1 MANLFAKAA
10 VGSDIGI
17 SRNNNEDNYFLNGK
31 FANYEKNNQTSTAFQ
46 SPVTE
51 GVFAVFDGMGGQSK
65 GEFASLTAAQTLE
78 LYKDDIARGNTHK
91 IFDYISDTNNRICNE
106 MKKNNERIGSTVAI
120 LTISDGVAQAYNLG
134 DSSIYHLSK
143 RKITKLTRDH
153 TVADQLYRMNALT
166 EEEARKDVRRHSLT
180 KHLGM
185 FADETNIKPY
195 ASGNIRV
202 SNGDMFLLC
211 TDGITNNV
219 NEKDIKRILY
229 MFDGR
234 CKKSVNALIE
244 MAIENGSDDNLTAM
258 VVRIVNSTNSSTI
271 KRKLS
276 KHPRF
281 YPFLLG
287 VGISAVIFV
296 TIITIILSRFT

>member
-17 SRNNNEDNYFLNGK
+17 SRSNNEDNYYLNGK
-31 FANYEKNNQTSTAFQ
+31 FARYEKDDQTATAFQ

-51 GVFAVFDGMGGQSK
+51 GVFAVFDGMGGQSR
-65 GEFASLTAAQTLE
+65 GEYASLTAAQTLDA
-78 LYKDDIARGNTHK
+78 YKDDIARGNTHK
-91 IFDYISDTNNRICNE
+91 VFDYISDVNTQICDE
-106 MKKNNERIGSTVAI
+106 MKKHNERIGSTVAI

-166 EEEARKDVRRHSLT
+166 EEEAKRDVRRHSLT

-185 FADETNIKPY
+185 FAEETDIKPY
-195 ASGNIRV
+195 VSGNIRV

-211 TDGITNNV
+211 TDGITNTV
-219 NEKDIKRILY
+219 NEKDIKRLLY

-296 TIITIILSRFT
+296 TIITIILSHFT